1 MRRIILIIL
10 ALGMLFTAIYFVD
23 YGTLREAFGSFSV
36 VSLSLVAGL
45 LTLGSVLKAVRWA
58 YFLRASGLP
67 ISWKDGM
74 TSYLAGMSLS
84 GLPGG
89 TLLAPRLAQEH
100 AGVHMRQA
108 AVGLFVSHV
117 GDALAISVLCA
128 STVLMTDLSRTR
140 LLVALA
146 GLVLANVLI
155 AVFRSQRIW
164 NFVDK
169 LLSRSRFTRT
179 WLPKEEDFRAGMI
192 RVMRAPVITA
202 AVGFSIAATLIYTAL
217 LVVVVEV
224 LTMRGIT
231 PLEALAVH
239 TFSETASMVLPVPG
253 GFGVMET
260 SKAQL
265 LNALAI
271 GWVRASFIVIALRSF
286 ELLFRTV
293 FGTVAMLIFYN
304 PLLRSMLQV
313 RKRAK
318 ATLVGAWAAGRFM
331 GRVVSFSLGIQL
343 LLRRLRQRRERTM
356 ARAQILTRDRHERD
370 TSGAGTGSSDSGRGT
385 DGGPPASSSGAAS
398 PTPPSASEPR
408 SSGS

>member
-23 YGTLREAFGSFSV
+23 YGTLREAFEAFSV
-36 VSLSLVAGL
+36 VSLSVVAGL
-45 LTLGSVLKAVRWA
+45 LMLGSLLKAVRWA

-128 STVLMTDLSRTR
+128 TTLLMADLSHTR

-146 GLVLANVLI
+146 GLVLGSVLI
-155 AVFRSQRIW
+155 AVFRSQRVW
-164 NFVDK
+164 DFVDK
-169 LLSRSRFTRT
+169 LLSRSRFTRG
-179 WLPKEEDFRAGMI
+179 WLPKEEDFRLGML
-192 RVMRAPVITA
+192 RVMRAPVVSA
-202 AVGFSIAATLIYTAL
+202 AVGFSIAATLIYTML

-224 LTMRGIT
+224 LTMRGIS

-293 FGTVAMLIFYN
+293 FGTLAMLIFYF

-331 GRVVSFSLGIQL
+331 GRVVSFTLGIQL
-343 LLRRLRQRRERTM
+343 LLRRLRLRRERSIT
-356 ARAQILTRDRHERD
+356 RAQILMRD
-370 TSGAGTGSSDSGRGT
+370 TLDRDIGGSASDRSREGESTSSTGG
-385 DGGPPASSSGAAS
+385 ASSSAP
-398 PTPPSASEPR
+398 PTSAPTASEPH
-408 SSGS
+408 SSGN